1 MTYQFSNFEWTWTKR
16 GPAACVTA
24 MQAALFEPYDPA
36 DPAASDTI
44 RDFEKPSC
52 KTTEQ
57 IPKILEYSLPSSENN
72 HSPFIK

>member
-1 MTYQFSNFEWTWTKR
+1 
-16 GPAACVTA
+16 